1 MMLPVTIGRSVL
13 AWVGGVIGAAIAL
26 GAVASAGGGEIRFT
40 IGEGR
45 VTLIASDALL
55 GDVLAEWERAGSA
68 RFVDAGE
75 LDQVPVSLHL
85 VDVPEAEALHI
96 LLRPAAGYLAVPRAP
111 LTPGASVYDRIKI
124 LAVGS
129 SSSMPRSVATTRA
142 ARPVATAVAPATGRP
157 EDGLGREAP
166 PAELSEAV
174 QIERLQRLLH
184 PRGTGDESAAAATE
198 TQPRALAPQTTPR
211 PGMIADPGQ
220 LEEAEEPGRRYRG
233 SPRAYDPFTVV
244 PAPPRR

>member
-1 MMLPVTIGRSVL
+1 MLPVTTGRGVL

-55 GDVLAEWERAGSA
+55 GDILAEWGRAGDT

-75 LDQVPVSLHL
+75 LHQVPVSLHL
-85 VDVPEAEALHI
+85 VDVPEVEALRL

-124 LAVGS
+124 LAVRS
-129 SSSMPRSVATTRA
+129 SSSMPRSVAATRA
-142 ARPVATAVAPATGRP
+142 VATAAAPAAGRP
-157 EDGLGREAP
+157 EDGLGNEAP
-166 PAELSEAV
+166 PAELSEAA

-184 PRGTGDESAAAATE
+184 PRGIGDESAAAATE

-220 LEEAEEPGRRYRG
+220 LEESEEPGRRYRG
-233 SPRAYDPFTVV
+233 SPRAYDPFTAV
-244 PAPPRR
+244 PAPPPR